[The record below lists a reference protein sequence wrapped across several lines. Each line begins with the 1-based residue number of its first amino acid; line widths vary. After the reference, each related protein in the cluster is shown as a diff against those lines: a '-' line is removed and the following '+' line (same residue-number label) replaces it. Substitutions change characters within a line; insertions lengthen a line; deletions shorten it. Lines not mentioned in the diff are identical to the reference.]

1 MKTPLYLLWH
11 TYEKE
16 SGCEDIKLIGIYS
29 SEERAKEALEKVRV
43 QPGFRDYPDGFE
55 IYEDELN
62 MTDWREGFA
71 EPLDTDADGN
81 EVDKDGNIVTRE
93 GS

>member
-11 TYEKE
+11 TYEKKP
-16 SGCEDIKLIGIYS
+16 GDEDTKLIGVYS

-43 QPGFRDYPDGFE
+43 KPGFRDYPDGFE

-71 EPLDTDADGN
+71 EPWDADDDPRDADGK
-81 EVDKDGNIVTRE
+81 EEKQGGN
-93 GS
+93 